1 MDNLSEEFTQYQLLD
16 DSIIPR
22 DIWDR
27 STVMDDEKQAY
38 HRMDVLWHYLSSLKY
53 PDNSLRFPRLTNI
66 GKVVL
71 TIPHSNAEE
80 ERLFSMVRKNKA
92 AFRPNLDPAG
102 TLSSILSIKL
112 AAKEPAHCFE
122 PSSEVLKNANGN
134 SIKRIHGNRL
144 IIAI

>member
-53 PDNSLRFPRLTNI
+53 PDNSLRFPRLTNV

-80 ERLFSMVRKNKA
+80 ERLFSMVRKNKT
-92 AFRPNLDPAG
+92 AFRPKLDPAG

-122 PSSEVLKNANGN
+122 PSSEVLKNAKAATWEFNKAH
-134 SIKRIHGNRL
+134 SRK
-144 IIAI
+144 

>member
-27 STVMDDEKQAY
+27 STVMDDEEQAY

-53 PDNSLRFPRLTNI
+53 PDNSLRFPRLTNV

-71 TIPHSNAEE
+71 TIPHFNQKK
-80 ERLFSMVRKNKA
+80 R
-92 AFRPNLDPAG
+92 D
-102 TLSSILSIKL
+102 SSPWFARTKL
-112 AAKEPAHCFE
+112 H
-122 PSSEVLKNANGN
+122 SDLT
-134 SIKRIHGNRL
+134 
-144 IIAI
+144 